1 MTLYTSIE
9 KTKILKMAFGY
20 LAAAIFMALF
30 GGIYEIFSHQVYSYY
45 MIYAFGFPLVMG
57 LLPAL
62 AIVVFDLR
70 IPEDNTIRLWNYGVA
85 TLTIGSAMKGVI
97 DIYGTTNRLMIVYPL
112 VAVILIIAAVIHG
125 FITRKV

>member
-1 MTLYTSIE
+1 MTLYTSVE
-9 KTKILKMAFGY
+9 KTRILKMAFGY

-125 FITRKV
+125 FVTRKA

>member
-1 MTLYTSIE
+1 MTLYTSVE
-9 KTKILKMAFGY
+9 KTRILKMAFGY

-30 GGIYEIFSHQVYSYY
+30 GGIYEIFSHRVYSYY

-62 AIVVFDLR
+62 AIVIFDLR

-112 VAVILIIAAVIHG
+112 VGVILIIAAVIHG
-125 FITRKV
+125 FITRKA